1 MESAKRNVPGESS
14 LARVCS
20 RRRLLSG
27 AAVLLAA
34 PTVVRADAWP
44 EKPIQL
50 VVPVGPGGIN
60 DITSRL
66 IAQKL
71 TDRLGQTVVVVNKPG
86 AGGII
91 GSEAVAKATPDGY
104 TILMVYSS
112 HMVNPSLYTKLP
124 YDTIY
129 DFAPITLVNTVNL
142 VLTTSA
148 RLPVSTVAQLIALA
162 KAKPGKLNYGTVGIG
177 SLGHLAGLRFIKEAG
192 IDVVQVPYKSAPEV
206 MTALLAGEASFYF
219 DSPITALPFI
229 KSSKTR
235 ALAVTSRT
243 RSPVMPEVPTLNES
257 GLPGFE
263 VVGWNG
269 LVAPAHTPPA
279 IIDRLNREVVAI
291 LRDPQVSKAL
301 AEQGVDVVGDTPQA
315 FQKVIEADI
324 AKWRDIIRQAGIRIE

>member
-1 MESAKRNVPGESS
+1 MRSPRLSGG
-14 LARVCS
+14 LA
-20 RRRLLSG
+20 RRRLLAG
-27 AAVLLAA
+27 AAALLAA
-34 PTVVRADAWP
+34 PAVLRADGWP
-44 EKPIQL
+44 DKPIQL

-66 IAQKL
+66 IARKL
-71 TDRLGQTVVVVNKPG
+71 TDRIGQTVVVVNKPG

-91 GSEAVAKATPDGY
+91 GSEAVAKASPDGY

-112 HMVNPSLYTKLP
+112 HMVNPSLYPKLP
-124 YDTIY
+124 YDTIH

-148 RLPVSTVAQLIALA
+148 KLPVRTIGELIALA

-177 SLGHLAGLRFIKEAG
+177 SLGHLAGLRFVRQAD

-206 MTALLAGEASFYF
+206 MSALLVGDASFYF

-229 KSSKTR
+229 KSGKTR

-243 RSPVMPEVPTLNES
+243 RSPVMPEVPTVAES
-257 GLPGFE
+257 GLPGFD

-269 LVAPAHTPPA
+269 LVAPAHTPPE

-291 LRDPQVSKAL
+291 LHDPQVSNSL
-301 AEQGVDVVGDTPQA
+301 AEQGVDVVGDTPQE
-315 FQKVIEADI
+315 FQRIIEADI
-324 AKWRDIIRQAGIRIE
+324 AKWRGIIRQAGIRIE

>member
-1 MESAKRNVPGESS
+1 VA
-14 LARVCS
+14 
-20 RRRLLSG
+20 
-27 AAVLLAA
+27 LLAV
-34 PTVVRADAWP
+34 PVVARADAWP
-44 EKPIQL
+44 DKPIQL

-66 IAQKL
+66 IALKL
-71 TDRLGQTVVVVNKPG
+71 AERLGQTVVVVNKPG

-91 GSEAVAKATPDGY
+91 GSEAVAKASPDGY

-112 HMVNPSLYTKLP
+112 HMVNPSLYAKLP
-124 YDTIY
+124 YDTIH

-148 RLPVSTVAQLIALA
+148 RLPVRTVGELLALA

-177 SLGHLAGLRFIKEAG
+177 SLGHLAGLRFVKEAG

-206 MTALLAGEASFYF
+206 MTALLAGDASFYF

-229 KSSKTR
+229 KSGKTR

-243 RSPVMPEVPTLNES
+243 RSPVMPDVPTLDES
-257 GLPGFE
+257 GLPGFD

-269 LVAPAHTPPA
+269 LVAPAHTPPEV
-279 IIDRLNREVVAI
+279 INRLNRDVVAI
-291 LRDPQVSKAL
+291 LHDPRVSKAL

-315 FQKVIEADI
+315 FQKIIEADI

>member
-1 MESAKRNVPGESS
+1 MAAMRSPRRSGG
-14 LARVCS
+14 LA
-20 RRRLLSG
+20 RRRLLGG
-27 AAVLLAA
+27 AVALLAV
-34 PTVVRADAWP
+34 PVVARADAWP
-44 EKPIQL
+44 DKPIQL

-66 IAQKL
+66 IALKL
-71 TDRLGQTVVVVNKPG
+71 TERLGQTVVVVNKPG

-91 GSEAVAKATPDGY
+91 GSEAVAKASPDGY

-112 HMVNPSLYTKLP
+112 HMVNPSLYAKLP
-124 YDTIY
+124 YDTIH

-148 RLPVSTVAQLIALA
+148 RLPVRTVGELLALA

-177 SLGHLAGLRFIKEAG
+177 SLGHLAGLRFVKEAG

-206 MTALLAGEASFYF
+206 MTALLAGDASFYF

-229 KSSKTR
+229 KSGKTR

-243 RSPVMPEVPTLNES
+243 RSPVMPDVPTLDES
-257 GLPGFE
+257 GLPGFD

-269 LVAPAHTPPA
+269 LVAPAHTPPEV
-279 IIDRLNREVVAI
+279 INRLNRDVVAI
-291 LRDPQVSKAL
+291 LHDPRVSKAL

-315 FQKVIEADI
+315 FQKIIEADI

>member
-1 MESAKRNVPGESS
+1 VA
-14 LARVCS
+14 
-20 RRRLLSG
+20 
-27 AAVLLAA
+27 LLAA
-34 PTVVRADAWP
+34 PVVARADAWP
-44 EKPIQL
+44 DKPIQL

-71 TDRLGQTVVVVNKPG
+71 TDRLGQTVVVVNRPG

-91 GSEAVAKATPDGY
+91 GSEAVAKASPDGY

-112 HMVNPSLYTKLP
+112 HMVNPSLYAKLP
-124 YDTIY
+124 YDTIH

-148 RLPVSTVAQLIALA
+148 RLPVRTVGELIALA

-177 SLGHLAGLRFIKEAG
+177 SLGHLAGLRFVKEAG

-206 MTALLAGEASFYF
+206 MTALLAGDASFYF

-229 KSSKTR
+229 KSGKTR
-235 ALAVTSRT
+235 ALAVTSHA
-243 RSPVMPEVPTLNES
+243 RSPVIPDVPTLDES
-257 GLPGFE
+257 VLPGFE

-269 LVAPAHTPPA
+269 LVAPAHTPPVV
-279 IIDRLNREVVAI
+279 IDRLNREVVAI
-291 LRDPQVSKAL
+291 LHDPQVSRSL
-301 AEQGVDVVGDTPQA
+301 AEQGVDVVGDTPQE
-315 FQKVIEADI
+315 FQKIIEADI